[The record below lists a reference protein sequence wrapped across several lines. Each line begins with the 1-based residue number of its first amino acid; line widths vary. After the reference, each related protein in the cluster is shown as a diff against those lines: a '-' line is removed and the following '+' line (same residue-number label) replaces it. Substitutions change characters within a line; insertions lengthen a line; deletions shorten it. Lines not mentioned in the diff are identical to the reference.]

1 MKSSTAFAS
10 FEFSVEAC
18 EPPLDHSF
26 GSSMRMPDSRWV
38 PKPEALEIDPSK
50 GVLIENSGE
59 GVCYRLLRRSD
70 KKIALSRIAPFPESH
85 RTRGKVAAADSE
97 RRSNIG
103 HFQRVLVAEDHKGM
117 RCMLVQMLHRW
128 GFETVVAT
136 KGADV
141 LRFMEQKRHPELVI
155 LRRKL
160 ADVDVLE
167 LCRQLRDHRSDCSPY
182 ILLIAENNKQDVACA
197 LEAGASAC
205 LTAPF
210 EAHELRA
217 HLMAAVRTL
226 NHQECL
232 LNSRDR
238 YRLLATKDALTG
250 VWNRRS
256 IEQILN
262 DELDRAAGAERATG
276 VLLIDLDH
284 FKRVNDTYGH
294 LAGDFVLQEVA
305 RRLKNALRPYD
316 AIGRYGG
323 EEFLI
328 VVPSANER
336 ELCQLAERLGG
347 FISKDPIPVGKGC
360 TRITL
365 SVGVAIAPP
374 RENSSRAI
382 EAVDASLYQAKRL
395 GRNCFV
401 YGGQRI
407 EESGEG
413 CAVEHLQLV
422 SCSEPRLKQAVRVP
436 VPYAG
441 R

>member
-18 EPPLDHSF
+18 EPPLEPSF
-26 GSSMRMPDSRWV
+26 LSSTRMPAWSRV
-38 PKPEALEIDPSK
+38 PRLDALEIDPSK
-50 GVLIENSGE
+50 GVLIESGAE
-59 GVCYRLLRRSD
+59 GVCYRLVRKSD
-70 KKIALSRIAPFPESH
+70 KKIAAPEIAPFPES
-85 RTRGKVAAADSE
+85 RRPRGAATAADPE

-103 HFQRVLVAEDHKGM
+103 NFQRVLVAEDHKGM

-128 GFETVVAT
+128 GFETVVAK

-141 LRFMEQKRHPELVI
+141 LEFIEQKRHPDLVI
-155 LRRKL
+155 LSRKL
-160 ADVDVLE
+160 AGIDVLE

-182 ILLIAENNKQDVACA
+182 ILLITENNKQDVACA

-217 HLMAAVRTL
+217 HLMAAVRIL

-232 LNSRDR
+232 LNARDQ

-250 VWNRRS
+250 VWNRPS
-256 IEQILN
+256 IHQILN
-262 DELDRAAGAERATG
+262 DELDRAASAERATG
-276 VLLIDLDH
+276 VLLVDLDH
-284 FKRVNDTYGH
+284 FKRVNDTFGH
-294 LAGDFVLQEVA
+294 LAGDFVLQEVG

-347 FISKDPIPVGKGC
+347 FISKDPIRVGKGS

-365 SVGVAIAPP
+365 SVGVSIAPP
-374 RENSSRAI
+374 RENLSRAI
-382 EAVDASLYQAKRL
+382 EAADVSLYQAKKL

-407 EESGEG
+407 EGSGE
-413 CAVEHLQLV
+413 CRAVEQL
-422 SCSEPRLKQAVRVP
+422 QAVCHAPSR
-436 VPYAG
+436 A
-441 R
+441 